1 MKLPR
6 RVPWASIGDLDQLCS
21 WIFADESDLEAKKR
35 AVERL
40 SAWKAI
46 TSLPHALESTLALLA
61 VILQDNL
68 SQSSTSGLAL
78 RQSYATALI
87 RLVNG
92 LVDPLQSGAY
102 ARSIASI
109 AAQLGLPPWLVELR
123 HAATH
128 EDLPSLE
135 LLRDAARES
144 MAWLLHNY
152 FLPTLNPSASTQA
165 PAAQL
170 PSLSPLLKQYK
181 TLLKITTRDTSV
193 HEKYEADILS
203 VQRSI
208 QRWIAQAK
216 VAAGTS
222 AGALAWEEDEDPKEK
237 WALERLSDALLEKGA
252 LVPLSKKKRLFSA
265 DSFLPPSSSLTLW
278 TPLLTQI
285 YSEHPSFPYV
295 LVQRILATM
304 LSTSADVSG
313 EDTRPDPSF
322 DMCLARWAFW
332 AIDTWDVVF
341 EESELDIKRDVVV
354 TLVNA
359 LGPGSAET
367 TRDKKA
373 ATALLETIC
382 GDKKEFQ
389 EAAKTLLSHGTAA
402 QPHTWAQGDIDE
414 MHQRLHALLST
425 EKSAPDEGDTL
436 AISLVPQPNSRSADV
451 APGWHLLGDN
461 RCTGG
466 LLLGL
471 EFGIQELPPRLP
483 LTPVDISTMSFK
495 RKTSSKTATL
505 PPGTRYSPSSLSTT
519 ITSTGIP
526 SLDDVLGGGLPLSC
540 SSLILAPDSHSAY
553 GELVQKYFIAQG
565 LACGQEVIVVDDYG
579 RAFVEECMWL
589 PGAPTTPTKPIEDD
603 EDEKASQHDDKIK
616 IAWRYEQMKKFQT
629 TVSTSSSYHP
639 LTCASVTISPHM
651 SVEGWGGPG
660 WIQKLGW
667 VSDAAITLSAFTA
680 NPSLAAIFPTQHGLL
695 HIHTSP
701 APHTLLPPSD
711 KFSVL
716 RGICDSGENN
726 LGFKCMRKRL
736 IFETLHLD
744 LEGGVGERRTTPS
757 TNAMALDAAMTHD
770 HESHHETDNVRN
782 AEAAVIQVEVATEA
796 NKITLGSSAADTVI
810 AGTPENRGITKKAK
824 KKVVFHMARVASSTI
839 DVKKSG
845 SVSRAIEGPFAA
857 PKFELTAAYA
867 ITDRTIEKKFK

>member
-193 HEKYEADILS
+193 QEKYEADILS

-222 AGALAWEEDEDPKEK
+222 AGDLAWEEDEDPKEK

-252 LVPLSKKKRLFSA
+252 LVPLSKKKRLFPA
-265 DSFLPPSSSLTLW
+265 DSFLPPLSSLALW

-285 YSEHPSFPYV
+285 YSEHPSLPYV

-304 LSTSADVSG
+304 LSAPADVSG
-313 EDTRPDPSF
+313 EDPRPDPSF

-332 AIDTWDVVF
+332 AIDTWDVDF

-389 EAAKTLLSHGTAA
+389 EATKTLLSHGTAA
-402 QPHTWAQGDIDE
+402 QPHTWTQGDIDE

-425 EKSAPDEGDTL
+425 EKSAPDEGDAL
-436 AISLVPQPNSRSADV
+436 AISLVPQPNSRSSDV

-461 RCTGG
+461 SGWKPCP
-466 LLLGL
+466 
-471 EFGIQELPPRLP
+471 I
-483 LTPVDISTMSFK
+483 
-495 RKTSSKTATL
+495 
-505 PPGTRYSPSSLSTT
+505 
-519 ITSTGIP
+519 GIP

-565 LACGQEVIVVDDYG
+565 LACGQEVIVVDDCG

-589 PGAPTTPTKPIEDD
+589 PGAPTTTSTKPIEDD

-629 TVSTSSSYHP
+629 TVSASSSY
-639 LTCASVTISPHM
+639 
-651 SVEGWGGPG
+651 
-660 WIQKLGW
+660 
-667 VSDAAITLSAFTA
+667 VSSYKGF
-680 NPSLAAIFPTQHGLL
+680 LL
-695 HIHTSP
+695 WSNQY
-701 APHTLLPPSD
+701 
-711 KFSVL
+711 L
-716 RGICDSGENN
+716 RQICG
-726 LGFKCMRKRL
+726 
-736 IFETLHLD
+736 
-744 LEGGVGERRTTPS
+744 
-757 TNAMALDAAMTHD
+757 
-770 HESHHETDNVRN
+770 
-782 AEAAVIQVEVATEA
+782 
-796 NKITLGSSAADTVI
+796 
-810 AGTPENRGITKKAK
+810 
-824 KKVVFHMARVASSTI
+824 
-839 DVKKSG
+839 
-845 SVSRAIEGPFAA
+845 
-857 PKFELTAAYA
+857 
-867 ITDRTIEKKFK
+867 